1 MNKLTGLIVTT
12 DDVISKVTFTDDY
25 RSILDLLDAEL
36 FEVVSLPGYS
46 HLVLLVDESGLINN
60 KPLNRVG
67 SCFYGY
73 EIHGNPIAG
82 DVVLIWRDGPDLVSM
97 DEDELMIYKKEL
109 IKQFKLTEGVDYE
122 Q

>member
-12 DDVISKVTFTDDY
+12 DDVISKVTFTDDN

-67 SCFYGY
+67 SFFYGY
-73 EIHGNPIAG
+73 EIHGNPIVG